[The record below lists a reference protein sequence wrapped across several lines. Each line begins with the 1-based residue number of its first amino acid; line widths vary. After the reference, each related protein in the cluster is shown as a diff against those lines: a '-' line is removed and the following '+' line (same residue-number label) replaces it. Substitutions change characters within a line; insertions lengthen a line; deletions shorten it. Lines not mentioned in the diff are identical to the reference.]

1 MFGKTFIFSLLFFSI
16 FSIKLVV
23 ADDNANSVTQ
33 SESKVSSDYAVAEV
47 KLLDKSKFVEE
58 SDETYDWFPIIFYS
72 QETNLGLGAGTMRAF
87 QWDDNEASPRPN
99 SLTALAYYTL
109 NNQYSVDIEPD
120 LYFKNGEYNTKFIFK
135 YSKVP
140 SLFFG
145 TGEQLPKDAEGE
157 DYETNNAIVHANF
170 IKKII
175 SGFRVGVSLDWQN
188 YDVTEKQPGGL
199 LDQPQ
204 YIGIDGGTISG
215 LGLILDQ
222 DNRDLTFWPTKGGY
236 HQFIA
241 MKYSDTIGS
250 DFDFTQYTLD
260 LRHFIPIGKSN
271 VLALQG
277 FALFSQGEV
286 PFNRLAQLGGS
297 WIMRGIYEG
306 RYRNNHQIALQ
317 AEYRFPIKD
326 RWLVTVFASTGDV
339 VQSSSDFSFSDLK
352 YTFGG
357 GFRYALDPKNKLNI
371 RMDIGISEF
380 GVAPIIMLGEA
391 F

>member
-1 MFGKTFIFSLLFFSI
+1 MSRKSFIFSLLFVSI
-16 FSIKLVV
+16 TSVKIVV
-23 ADDNANSVTQ
+23 ADDNTNSVTQ
-33 SESKVSSDYAVAEV
+33 SESGVSSDNAVTEV

-58 SDETYDWFPIIFYS
+58 SDEPYDWFPIIFYS

-87 QWDDNEASPRPN
+87 QWDDNKPSPRPN

-120 LYFKNGEYNTKFIFK
+120 LYFKNGVYNTKLIFK

-145 TGEQLPKDAEGE
+145 KGEQLPKDAEGE
-157 DYETNNAIVHANF
+157 DYETNNTIVHANF
-170 IKKII
+170 IKKIV

-188 YDVTEKQPGGL
+188 FDVTEKQPGGL

-204 YIGIDGGTISG
+204 YIGTDGGTISG

-222 DNRDLTFWPTKGGY
+222 DNRDQTFWPTKGGY

-250 DFDFTQYTLD
+250 DFDFTQYTFD
-260 LRHFIPIGKSN
+260 LRHFITIGKSN

-277 FALFSQGEV
+277 FALFSEGDV

-306 RYRNNHQIALQ
+306 RYRDNHQIALQ
-317 AEYRFPIKD
+317 AEYRFPIKN

-357 GFRYALDPKNKLNI
+357 GFRYALDPKNKLNV

-380 GVAPIIMLGEA
+380 GIAPIIMLGEA